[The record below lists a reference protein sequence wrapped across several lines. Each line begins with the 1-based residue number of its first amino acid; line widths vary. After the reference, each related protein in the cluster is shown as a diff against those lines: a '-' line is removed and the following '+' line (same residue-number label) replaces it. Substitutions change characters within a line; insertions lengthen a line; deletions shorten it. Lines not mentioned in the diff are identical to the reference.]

1 MGGDE
6 HTRTAVTRR
15 SVLAAT
21 AGVVG
26 SVGALASVPTAAAQ
40 PVEWA
45 QAGANRAAQH
55 AAQLWG
61 SEGERIALL
70 AGDSAV
76 RGVEGSMADVPE
88 VILTE
93 LVCDGIAYGSVMGTL
108 VGGISQVYGVLDD
121 AHLQSA
127 PLGASSVALTTAGQ
141 YPDVNWSASGVFRR
155 SGAELLPEDE
165 ALIEDRGPIMRC
177 PTMGATTGA
186 LVRASP
192 FIHPEQPP
200 ELTRDAAANG
210 AAVGVT
216 FIAQTGTDSC
226 DLIHNESSYAATY
239 Y

>member
-1 MGGDE
+1 MGDDE
-6 HTRTAVTRR
+6 YTRPAATRR

-21 AGVVG
+21 AGVV
-26 SVGALASVPTAAAQ
+26 VAGALASVPTAAAQ
-40 PVEWA
+40 PMEWT

-61 SEGERIALL
+61 PEGERVALL

-88 VILTE
+88 EILTE

-127 PLGASSVALTTAGQ
+127 PLGASSAALTTAGQ

-155 SGAELLPEDE
+155 SGVGLLPEDE
-165 ALIEDRGPIMRC
+165 AIIEDRGPIMRC